1 MKKFIAILLTFILA
15 LALTA
20 CGEEKVITRDGEGET
35 GAEGNGVKPF
45 VFVYNDV
52 EIPVLAE
59 AKDVMAKLPEPSSK
73 YEAPS
78 CAFGEL
84 DTTYT
89 YPGIEVG
96 TYQEKGVEYISYVL
110 LKDDSVETPEGLFIG
125 ADAAKATDLYG
136 EPTSKT
142 DNSYT
147 YLTSNMKLIIFIED
161 NAVSN
166 IQYFNIVLD

>member
-1 MKKFIAILLTFILA
+1 MKKFIAILLTLVMAFA
-15 LALTA
+15 LAA
-20 CGEEKVITRDGEGET
+20 CGGEKVITRDGDNEDAKD
-35 GAEGNGVKPF
+35 GAKPY

-52 EIPVLAE
+52 EIPILAE
-59 AKDVMAKLPEPSSK
+59 ANGVMEKLPEPSTK
-73 YEAPS
+73 FEAPS

-96 TYQEKGVEYISYVL
+96 TYQEKGIEYISYVL

-125 ADAAKATDLYG
+125 ADAAKVTELYG

-142 DNSYT
+142 DNSFT
-147 YLTSNMKLIIFIED
+147 YLTSNMKLIIFFED

-166 IQYFNIVLD
+166 VQYFNIVLD